1 LAHRRGEG
9 DFCWARLMQ
18 DWMLI
23 SAPLALTL
31 YFLAFQDQF
40 RTVLSWLSTLV
51 N

>member
-1 LAHRRGEG
+1 
-9 DFCWARLMQ
+9 MQ

-23 SAPLALTL
+23 AAPLALTL

-40 RTVLSWLSTLV
+40 RMVLAWVSALV

>member
-1 LAHRRGEG
+1 
-9 DFCWARLMQ
+9 MQ

-40 RTVLSWLSTLV
+40 RTLLSWLSGLV

>member
-1 LAHRRGEG
+1 MH
-9 DFCWARLMQ
+9 DWH

-23 SAPLALTL
+23 AAPLAAVL

-40 RTVLSWLSTLV
+40 RELLSWVSALV

>member
-1 LAHRRGEG
+1 
-9 DFCWARLMQ
+9 MQ

-23 SAPLALTL
+23 AAPLALTV

-40 RTVLSWLSTLV
+40 RTVLSWLSMLV